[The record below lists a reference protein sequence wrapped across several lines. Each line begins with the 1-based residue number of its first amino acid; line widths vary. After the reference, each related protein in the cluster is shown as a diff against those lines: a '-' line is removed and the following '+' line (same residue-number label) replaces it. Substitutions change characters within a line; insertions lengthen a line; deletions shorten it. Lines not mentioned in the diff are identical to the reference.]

1 MSKDETEEEERRKRG
16 GREEEERRKT
26 GGKQEENR
34 VCSDVDLWLRTA
46 NVYRM
51 VRD

>member
-1 MSKDETEEEERRKRG
+1 MSKDETEEEN
-16 GREEEERRKT
+16 RRKT
-26 GGKQEENR
+26 GGKQDEKGGKQEENR

-46 NVYRM
+46 NVYTM

>member
-1 MSKDETEEEERRKRG
+1 MSKDETEEEKRRKIGGKQEENRRKRG
-16 GREEEERRKT
+16 GKE
-26 GGKQEENR
+26 EENR